1 MWYNNR
7 KYKSE
12 MRLALIEI
20 MEQVGEDG
28 MNCRIYPEKFSCF
41 LDIFTVK
48 YKYLEEKARTMQ

>member
-1 MWYNNR
+1 
-7 KYKSE
+7 